1 MIRLGVSAGLT
12 NVIGPE
18 RYTNSL
24 ADNGVGFGT
33 ELNFGAQARIDI
45 PLLPLTPIIF
55 INSHMLRGSGSV
67 DGVDV
72 NTSQNIWSAGV
83 EAEYN
88 ILPLPL
94 VKPYVSVEAAINNFG
109 ELKTEYTGG
118 SSSQGSMTR
127 YGGALGVGTM
137 ITIVPVIDLDASV
150 KYHLFNLFGK
160 DSGEPN
166 INALT
171 LNVAVFF

>member
-72 NTSQNIWSAGV
+72 NTS
-83 EAEYN
+83 
-88 ILPLPL
+88 
-94 VKPYVSVEAAINNFG
+94 
-109 ELKTEYTGG
+109 
-118 SSSQGSMTR
+118 
-127 YGGALGVGTM
+127 
-137 ITIVPVIDLDASV
+137 
-150 KYHLFNLFGK
+150 
-160 DSGEPN
+160 
-166 INALT
+166 
-171 LNVAVFF
+171 